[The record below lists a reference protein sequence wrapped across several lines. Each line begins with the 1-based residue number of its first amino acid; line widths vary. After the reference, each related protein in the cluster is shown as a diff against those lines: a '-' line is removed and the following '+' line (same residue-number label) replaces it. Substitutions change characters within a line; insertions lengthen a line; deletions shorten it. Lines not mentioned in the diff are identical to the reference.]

1 MTRLAVLLLLLAP
14 FTPTAFAQ
22 EKSVQGPELLRKLES
37 DFARAVA
44 ERGHDAF
51 VSYFADDGLELED
64 GGGVK
69 TKVEMRQEPAW
80 PADLSLSWAP
90 VKAEMASSGDMG
102 YTYGYYV
109 LKSKDKAGK
118 LVTRYGKYTSIW
130 KKQQDGSWK
139 VVLDMGNS
147 SPAPVSQ

>member
-14 FTPTAFAQ
+14 STPTAFAQ

-80 PADLSLSWAP
+80 AADLSLSWAP
-90 VKAEMASSGDMG
+90 VKAEMASSGDMD
-102 YTYGYYV
+102 TPT
-109 LKSKDKAGK
+109 AI
-118 LVTRYGKYTSIW
+118 TCTSPKI
-130 KKQQDGSWK
+130 K
-139 VVLDMGNS
+139 
-147 SPAPVSQ
+147 PVSWSRVMESTHPSGKSSRTAHGRWFLTWAIPVPRQ